1 METWFPA
8 IALCYL
14 LYILVFEASFY
25 VAPAGLKLTM

>member
-14 LYILVFEASFY
+14 LSVLVFETSFY
-25 VAPAGLKLTM
+25 VVPAGLKLTM